1 MDVPVEIQVE
11 RTLSRDGVS
20 EEQVKSI
27 IKSQI
32 SREKRLDLADL
43 VITNDGSLEE
53 LQITVRDLH
62 QDLMSEI

>member
-11 RTLSRDGVS
+11 RTLTRDGVS